1 MKVYYDIGVDCPD
14 GIDPFAC
21 SFSTKAEAELRK
33 YRTTYPT
40 AFAFRAVWKRCRER
54 ITLVSLRVV

>member
-1 MKVYYDIGVDCPD
+1 VYYDIGVDCAD

-21 SFSTKAEAELRK
+21 SFSTKAEAEAKLRK

-40 AFAFRAVWKRCRER
+40 AFVFRAVWKRCGER
-54 ITLVSLRVV
+54 ITLGSLRAV